1 MSGSSTFFLIFPV
14 KKVSKIIKGKIGR
27 CLTSF
32 LTKEAIMRISYA
44 RASTQDQNFDL
55 QKDALKRPAAQW

>member
-1 MSGSSTFFLIFPV
+1 MSGSSTFFLIFLV

-32 LTKEAIMRISYA
+32 LTKEAIMRIS
-44 RASTQDQNFDL
+44 
-55 QKDALKRPAAQW
+55 